1 MKNIAKILIPLAVLS
16 LSSCKTVQ
24 EGAIY
29 KTRKYIWEVQ
39 FYQEMAR
46 TKWSDPKRTFVVT
59 DSVSFVIE
67 GLPKIPLKSESYLE
81 DKKYPSQAKKH
92 KYFSWKNSK
101 KLYRLLEK

>member
-16 LSSCKTVQ
+16 LSSCRTVQ

-67 GLPKIPLKSESYLE
+67 GLPKIPLKSESYSHKPKSINIFLGKILKNYTDCLKNEILE
-81 DKKYPSQAKKH
+81 
-92 KYFSWKNSK
+92 
-101 KLYRLLEK
+101 